1 MEYRKI
7 VEETDHAPL
16 PVLYNIYRQHILK
29 DRPWKGSL
37 LSRPLDAAGWT
48 RRTAVKLVL
57 AYGDSN
63 TWGYATLARPDGRYR
78 PDERWPGV
86 LRKSLGDE
94 WLVVEEGLP
103 GRTTVNDDP
112 VEGLER
118 NGRTYLLPCLLTHR
132 PIDVFVIMLGT
143 VDLKARFNKTAWEI
157 AAGVGA
163 LVTIVKSAA
172 VGPNADTPQIIII
185 CPPPTLSDLKEFSD
199 LFAGGH
205 EKSRQLSRHYQAMAA
220 QLGAHFLDAGKL
232 VKSSVTD
239 GFHLD
244 PTEHAS
250 LGRAVAGE
258 IRRISP
264 GA

>member
-1 MEYRKI
+1 
-7 VEETDHAPL
+7 
-16 PVLYNIYRQHILK
+16 
-29 DRPWKGSL
+29 
-37 LSRPLDAAGWT
+37 
-48 RRTAVKLVL
+48 VKSVL

-63 TWGYATLARPDGRYR
+63 TWGYATLARQDGRYA
-78 PDERWPGV
+78 PNERWPGI
-86 LRKSLGDE
+86 LRKTLGDD
-94 WLVVEEGLP
+94 WLVIEEGLP

-143 VDLKARFNKTAWEI
+143 VDLKARFNKTPWEI

-172 VGPNADTPQIIII
+172 VGPNGGAPEIIVI

-199 LFAGGH
+199 LFEGGH
-205 EKSRQLSRHYQAMAA
+205 QKSLQLAGHYRTMAA
-220 QLGAHFLDAGKL
+220 QLGVHFLDAGKL
-232 VKSSVTD
+232 VKSSVAD

-244 PTEHAS
+244 PPEHAS
-250 LGRAVAGE
+250 LGRAVAVE
-258 IRRISP
+258 IRRQIA